1 MILQRVFVSQGQDA
15 LAGIQ
20 FTSRVAELA
29 EGGQTV
35 FSQKVV
41 APSFWSDTAVEI
53 LASRYLS
60 KRSGSPIETDLR
72 EATDRLVKTWA
83 DSLAEEGVFASLDEK
98 AIYVAEMKYLLV
110 HQMASPNSPQ
120 WFNTGLVAEPQA
132 HACFIQ
138 SVRDALLEPG
148 GIMDLWLREAAIFKK
163 GSGSGTNFSAL
174 RAAGEP
180 LSGGGVSS
188 GVLSFLRI
196 GDVAAGSIR
205 SAGTNR
211 RAAKM
216 VILDIDHPEIR
227 EFIHW
232 KKNEEQKAQA
242 LVVGS
247 EALHAADPAF
257 PLFDFDWRGEA
268 YQTVSGQNSN
278 NSVRVTDAFMRSVE
292 TDSPWPLKERVGNVD
307 PVSVPAR
314 DLWKQIAQAAWECAD
329 PGLQFESRINEW
341 HTCSADGPIL
351 ASNPCAEYFF
361 LDDTGCNL
369 ASLNLLSF
377 YDEASG
383 TFLTERFTQA
393 VRLWVMTLDTTVSF
407 AGYPT
412 ERIAERS
419 REYRTLGLGFANL
432 GALLMR
438 MGFSYAS
445 PEARSVA
452 ASLAALLTGEAY
464 LTSARLAEKLGPF
477 KRFEKN
483 KEPML
488 HVIRKH
494 AAALDAIRTPVADL
508 VGVARASWKQ
518 ALALGE
524 RYGFRNAQVSA
535 IAPTGT
541 IGLVMDCDTLGIE
554 PEFSLRKRKV
564 LAGGGSLLMVNQ
576 SVRSALI
583 RLGYAGE
590 PLESIVSYINA
601 FGHALGAPALR
612 TEHLGVFDCASGP
625 SSERTLSAN
634 AHLEMV
640 AAVQPFVSG
649 GISKT
654 VNVPQSASVA
664 AVQALH
670 WSAWKLGLKAVSIY
684 REGSKKSQPLSSQIE
699 CVQCD

>member
-1 MILQRVFVSQGQDA
+1 MTLERVFVSAGCDPY
-15 LAGIQ
+15 AGIS
-20 FTSRVAELA
+20 FTSRLAELIE
-29 EGGQTV
+29 EGKTC

-60 KRSGSPIETDLR
+60 KRAESPMENDLR
-72 EATDRLVKTWA
+72 QAIERLVKTWGE
-83 DSLAEEGVFASLDEK
+83 SLANTFESPSER
-98 AIYVAEMKYLLV
+98 AIYLAEMKYLLA

-138 SVRDALLEPG
+138 SVRDVLLEPG
-148 GIMDLWLREAAIFKK
+148 GIMDLWLREAAVFKQ
-163 GSGSGTNFSAL
+163 GSGSGTNFSRL

-188 GVLSFLRI
+188 GVISFLRI

-216 VILDIDHPEIR
+216 VLLDVDHPEIR
-227 EFIHW
+227 EFIDW
-232 KKNEEQKAQA
+232 KKNEEQKVEA

-247 EALHAADPAF
+247 QTLHASNAEF

-278 NSVRVTDAFMRSVE
+278 NSVRVSDAFMRSVE
-292 TDSPWPLKERVGNVD
+292 TDGTWFLKERVGNVD
-307 PVSVPAR
+307 PVSIR
-314 DLWKQIAQAAWECAD
+314 SLDLWEQIAKAAWACAD
-329 PGLQFESRINEW
+329 PGLQFETRINEW
-341 HTCSADGPIL
+341 HTCASDGPIV

-369 ASLNLLSF
+369 ASLNLISF

-383 TFLTERFTQA
+383 TFLVDRFTQA

-412 ERIAERS
+412 ERIAQRS
-419 REYRTLGLGFANL
+419 RDYRTLGLGFANL

-438 MGFSYAS
+438 MGLGYGSA
-445 PEARSVA
+445 EGRSVA
-452 ASLAALLTGEAY
+452 ASLTALLTGEAY
-464 LTSARLAEKLGPF
+464 LTSAKLAERLGPF
-477 KRFEKN
+477 KRFKEN
-483 KEPML
+483 KESML
-488 HVIRKH
+488 HVIQKH
-494 AAALDAIRTPVADL
+494 VAALEEIRAPVADL
-508 VGVARASWKQ
+508 LSAARKSWRQ
-518 ALALGE
+518 ALSLGE
-524 RYGFRNAQVSA
+524 HSGFRNAQVSA

-541 IGLVMDCDTLGIE
+541 IGLVMDCDTMGIE

-576 SVRSALI
+576 SVRSALV
-583 RLGYAGE
+583 RLGYARG
-590 PLESIVSYINA
+590 PIESILSYIN
-601 FGHALGAPALR
+601 GHGHVLGAPGLR
-612 TEHLGVFDCASGP
+612 PEHLSVFDCASGP
-625 SSERTLSAN
+625 SVDRTLGAL

-649 GISKT
+649 GVSKT
-654 VNVPQSASVA
+654 VNLPHSATVA
-664 AVQALH
+664 DVEQVH
-670 WSAWKLGLKAVSIY
+670 RSAWKLGLKSISLY

>member
-1 MILQRVFVSQGQDA
+1 MILERVFVSFGQDPYGGVPFKPR
-15 LAGIQ
+15 L
-20 FTSRVAELA
+20 AELV
-29 EGGQTV
+29 EKGKTV

-41 APSFWSDTAVEI
+41 APEFWSDTAVEI

-60 KRSGSPIETDLR
+60 KRSGSPVETDLR
-72 EATDRLVKTWA
+72 QATDRLVKAWC
-83 DSLAEEGVFASLDEK
+83 DSLSKESVFASTEEQ
-98 AIYVAEMKYLLV
+98 ASYIAEMKYLLV

-138 SVRDALLEPG
+138 SIQDSLLEPG
-148 GIMDLWLREAAIFKK
+148 GIMDLWLREAAVFKK
-163 GSGSGTNFSAL
+163 GSGSGTNFSGL

-216 VILDIDHPEIR
+216 VLLDVDHPEIR
-227 EFIHW
+227 EFIEW
-232 KKNEEQKAQA
+232 KVKEERKAEA
-242 LVVGS
+242 LVRGS
-247 EALHAADPAF
+247 EVLHAADPQF

-268 YQTVSGQNSN
+268 YQTISGQNSN
-278 NSVRVTDAFMRSVE
+278 NSVRVSDAFMHAVE
-292 TDSPWPLKERVGNVD
+292 TDRPWSLKERVGNVD
-307 PVSVPAR
+307 PVEVPAR
-314 DLWKQIAQAAWECAD
+314 ELWGQIAKAAWASAD
-329 PGLQFESRINEW
+329 PGLQFGTRINEW
-341 HTCSADGPIL
+341 HTCPTDGPIL
-351 ASNPCAEYFF
+351 GSNPCAEYFF

-377 YDEASG
+377 YDEGSG
-383 TFLTERFTQA
+383 SFLTERFTQA

-412 ERIAERS
+412 ERIAQRS
-419 REYRTLGLGFANL
+419 RDYRTIGIGFANL
-432 GALLMR
+432 GGLLMR
-438 MGFSYAS
+438 MGLGYAS

-464 LTSARLAEKLGPF
+464 LASARLAERLGPF
-477 KRFEKN
+477 KRFESN
-483 KEPML
+483 KDPML

-494 AAALDAIRTPVADL
+494 AAALDEIPSPVPEL
-508 VGVARASWKQ
+508 LGVAKSAWKQ
-518 ALALGE
+518 ASQLGE
-524 RYGFRNAQVSA
+524 RHGFRNAQVSA

-541 IGLVMDCDTLGIE
+541 IGLVMDCDTMGIE
-554 PEFSLRKRKV
+554 PEFSLSKRKV
-564 LAGGGSLLMVNQ
+564 LAGGGALQIANQ
-576 SVRSALI
+576 SVRSGLL
-583 RLGYAGE
+583 RLGYAGQ
-590 PLESIVSYINA
+590 PLEAILSYA
-601 FGHALGAPALR
+601 GAHGHLLGAPGIR
-612 TEHLGVFDCASGP
+612 PEHLSVFDCASGP
-625 SSERTLSAN
+625 TAERTLSAK

-654 VNVPQSASVA
+654 VNLPASVS
-664 AVQALH
+664 VEDVKKVH
-670 WSAWKLGLKAVSIY
+670 WLAWKLGLKAVSIY